1 MLNVVA
7 LLMIWIFYRN
17 LFLEGFL
24 KGKKL
29 VKLNYEKHY
38 FALFRNEIK

>member
-7 LLMIWIFYRN
+7 LLMILILYRD

-24 KGKKL
+24 KGKKSSQIM
-29 VKLNYEKHY
+29 KSIISHY
-38 FALFRNEIK
+38 FAAK